1 VSAFSCGAE
10 WGVVSGLV
18 SVDSSSVWMGPSGPG
33 AAASSP
39 AGQLGIFFC
48 LFWGGMFGSGVM
60 FAFFLLG
67 GPVVVGLL
75 PLGRPLFLI
84 FCGIL
89 ILVSSSLVVPKAVKT
104 LIFYDSKYFSMH
116 EYLIELF

>member
-1 VSAFSCGAE
+1 MRNDFR
-10 WGVVSGLV
+10 SGFNRLFFNIDR
-18 SVDSSSVWMGPSGPG
+18 SIQTQGCNFLTNK
-33 AAASSP
+33 P
-39 AGQLGIFFC
+39 AQKFFC
-48 LFWGGMFGSGVM
+48 LFWNGMFKNGM
-60 FAFFLLG
+60 IFAFFLLG
-67 GPVVVGLL
+67 SPMVVKLL

-116 EYLIELF
+116 EYLIESF